1 VDSNSLQFLTRL
13 LEIPGPSSEEKL
25 VSRIWRDE
33 VATFADEVRVDVSG
47 NSFALL
53 KNGKLTVLLAA
64 HIDEIGIMVSHID
77 DEGFLYFLGI
87 GLWDP
92 YVLVGQ
98 RVRLLGKD
106 KDVIGVIGRKPAH
119 LLKGEDKKGEI
130 SLSDLWI
137 DIGVKNRSEALD
149 YVSVGAVG
157 VMDAAL
163 HYLPNDRLVS
173 RCVDNRVGVFT
184 ILEILRNLAVNR
196 CEATIAAVTTTQEE
210 ILQAGAQT
218 AAFGLDPQ
226 IAIIVDMTYATD
238 HPQSDLKRDGDVRIG
253 AGPVLSRGS
262 ANHPILYDML
272 VEIAERKGIHYSL
285 QVTPSK
291 TSTDADSVFV
301 SRSGVATIL
310 VTIPCRYMHSPN
322 ELVELSDIEDTI
334 ELITTLIRSL
344 GPEMDFL
351 PR

>member
-1 VDSNSLQFLTRL
+1 MNPNSIQFLTRL
-13 LEIPGPSSEEKL
+13 LETPGPSGEEKF
-25 VSRIWRDE
+25 VGRIWRE
-33 VATFADEVRVDVSG
+33 EAATFADEVRVDVSG
-47 NSFALL
+47 NSIALL
-53 KNGKLTVLLAA
+53 KNGKLNVLLTA

-77 DEGFLYFLGI
+77 EQGFLYFLEI

-119 LLKGEDKKGEI
+119 LLKDEDKKGEI
-130 SLSDLWI
+130 SLGDLWI
-137 DIGVKNRSEALD
+137 DIGAKSRSEALD
-149 YVSVGAVG
+149 YLSVGTVG
-157 VMDAAL
+157 VMDAPVY
-163 HYLPNDRLVS
+163 HLPNDRLVS
-173 RCVDNRVGVFT
+173 RGVDNRVGVFA
-184 ILEILRNLAVNR
+184 ILEILRNLAASR
-196 CEATIAAVTTTQEE
+196 CEATIAAVATSQEE

-226 IAIIVDMTYATD
+226 VAIIVDMTYATD

-291 TSTDADSVFV
+291 TSTDADSIYM
-301 SRSGVATIL
+301 SRAGVATVL
-310 VTIPCRYMHSPN
+310 VSIPCRYMHSPN
-322 ELVELSDIEDTI
+322 ELFQLSDVEGTI

-344 GPEMDFL
+344 SPEMDFL
-351 PR
+351 PQ